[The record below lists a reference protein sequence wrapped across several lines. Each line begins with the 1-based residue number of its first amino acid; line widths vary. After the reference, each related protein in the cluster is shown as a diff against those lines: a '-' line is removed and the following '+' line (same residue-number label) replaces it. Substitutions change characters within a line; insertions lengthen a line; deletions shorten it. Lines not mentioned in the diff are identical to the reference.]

1 MISATVVKKRASWEP
16 AGRPATDTVIVR
28 WAVGAAMLLVIALV
42 LGSAPLA
49 AATYVLLA
57 TAVAARLLVRYWA
70 AKVSAVR
77 ECNRVDVRIGDK
89 VAFQVELHNH
99 GRFDVPWLMAEDLI
113 PASDLRGV
121 PPRLR
126 LHGQNTAFLRLPKG
140 GSKRLF
146 YQIECMRR
154 GFYRIGPLLAETGDP
169 FGLQRRYRTLAPPQY
184 LLVYPKVV
192 PLEGYDIAAKRPL
205 GEMRLAYQLFEDPTR
220 IAGIRPYQPGDP
232 PRRIHWAATARTGQF
247 QSKVYEPSALAG
259 ATLLLDLCPSGY
271 PAGQAY
277 ARSELAVSAAAS
289 LTHALYLMNEPFG
302 LICNGRDA
310 VERAREEGWEP
321 DPHRRLTA
329 IRIREPSDQAGH
341 AAAPLI
347 LPPQRGPQQFQH
359 ALELL
364 ARVEL
369 HDGLSFADLIQE
381 ALPRIPLETTA
392 VAFIGM
398 LTAETAS
405 ALEVVRRRGVQ
416 VVAIF
421 NHPSEVDF
429 AAAAARLADLGIET
443 RHLPSEESLP
453 TFCSRYVYR

>member
-1 MISATVVKKRASWEP
+1 MNSVPVSKKRASWEP
-16 AGRPATDTVIVR
+16 AGRPATDKVIVR
-28 WAVGAAMLLVIALV
+28 WVVAAAILLLVALL

-49 AATYVLLA
+49 AATYLLLA
-57 TAVAARLLVRYWA
+57 TALAVRLLVRYWA
-70 AKVSAVR
+70 TQVSASR

-89 VAFQVELHNH
+89 VAFNVELHNH
-99 GRFDVPWLMAEDLI
+99 GRLAVPWLMVEDLI
-113 PASDLRGV
+113 PAADLRGA

-126 LHGQNTAFLRLPKG
+126 LLGRNMAFLRLPKG
-140 GSKRLF
+140 GKKRLF

-169 FGLQRRYRTLAPPQY
+169 FGLQRRYRSLAPPQY
-184 LLVYPKVV
+184 LLVYPRVV

-259 ATLLLDLCPSGY
+259 VTLLLDLSPSGY

-289 LTHALYLMNEPFG
+289 LAHALYLMNEPFG

-310 VERAREEGWEP
+310 VERAREEGWDP
-321 DPHRRLTA
+321 DPHRRLAA
-329 IRIREPSDQAGH
+329 IRVRTPVPTGR

-359 ALELL
+359 ALEVL

-369 HDGLSFADLIQE
+369 YEGLSFADLIQE
-381 ALPRIPLETTA
+381 TMPRIPLETTA

-405 ALEVVRRRGVQ
+405 ALEGVRRRGVQ
-416 VVAIF
+416 VVAVF

-429 AAAAARLADLGIET
+429 AAAAARLAELGIET
-443 RHLPSEESLP
+443 RHLPSEEYLP

>member
-1 MISATVVKKRASWEP
+1 MPASKKRASWEP
-16 AGRPATDTVIVR
+16 AGRPATDKVIVR
-28 WAVGAAMLLVIALV
+28 WAVAAAMLLGIALI

-49 AATYVLLA
+49 AATYLLLA
-57 TAVAARLLVRYWA
+57 TALAARLLVRYWA
-70 AKVSAVR
+70 TQVSAAR

-89 VAFQVELHNH
+89 VAFNIELHNR
-99 GRFDVPWLMAEDLI
+99 GRLAVPWLMVEDLI
-113 PASDLRGV
+113 PAADLRGA

-126 LHGQNTAFLRLPKG
+126 LLGRNLAFLRLPKG
-140 GSKRLF
+140 GTKRLF

-169 FGLQRRYRTLAPPQY
+169 FGLQRRYRSLAPPQY

-259 ATLLLDLCPSGY
+259 ATLLLDLSPGGY
-271 PAGQAY
+271 PSGQAY
-277 ARSELAVSAAAS
+277 ARSELAVTAAAS

-310 VERAREEGWEP
+310 VERAREEGWDP
-321 DPHRRLTA
+321 DPHNRLAA
-329 IRIREPSDQAGH
+329 IRIQTSVGKAGR

-359 ALELL
+359 VLEVL

-369 HDGLSFADLIQE
+369 YEGLSLADLIQE
-381 ALPRIPLETTA
+381 TMPRIPLETTA

-405 ALEVVRRRGVQ
+405 ALEAVRRRGVQ

-421 NHPSEVDF
+421 NHPSELDF
-429 AAAAARLADLGIET
+429 SVAAAQLADLGIET
-443 RHLPSEESLP
+443 RHLPSEEYLP
-453 TFCSRYVYR
+453 AFCSQYVYR

>member
-1 MISATVVKKRASWEP
+1 MNSANVSKKRASWEP
-16 AGRPATDTVIVR
+16 ADRPATDRVIVQ
-28 WAVGAAMLLVIALV
+28 WAVAAAILLVLAWI

-49 AATYVLLA
+49 AATYLLLA

-70 AKVSAVR
+70 SQVSASR
-77 ECNRVDVRIGDK
+77 DCNRVDARIGDK
-89 VAFQVELHNH
+89 VAFNVELHNH
-99 GRFDVPWLMAEDLI
+99 GRLALPWLMVEDLI
-113 PASDLRGV
+113 PSADLRGT

-126 LHGQNTAFLRLPKG
+126 LLGRNVAFLRLPKG
-140 GSKRLF
+140 GRKRLF

-169 FGLQRRYRTLAPPQY
+169 FGLQRRYRSLAPPQY

-259 ATLLLDLCPSGY
+259 ATLLPDLSPSGY
-271 PAGQAY
+271 PEGQAY

-289 LTHALYLMNEPFG
+289 LAHALYLMNEPFG

-310 VERAREEGWEP
+310 VERAREEGWDP
-321 DPHRRLTA
+321 DPHHRLTA
-329 IRIREPSDQAGH
+329 IRVQDTGRKAGR

-347 LPPQRGPQQFQH
+347 LPPQRGPQQLQH
-359 ALELL
+359 ALEVL

-369 HDGLSFADLIQE
+369 YPGLTFAELIRE
-381 ALPRIPLETTA
+381 TLPRIPMETTA

-405 ALEVVRRRGVQ
+405 ALETVRRRGVQ

-429 AAAAARLADLGIET
+429 AVAAARLADLGIET
-443 RHLPSEESLP
+443 RHLPSEEYLP